1 MAITIQDN
9 GGSIMLT
16 IGTQVRNIIKP
27 QIVEISVIKTNVIKI
42 DIGKGALYN
51 IYIPYPDVS
60 SPVTTSPEALKDA
73 ITAMLPNPSTGS
85 NAPSGM
91 ATETKQI
98 QQIDILNVLKNDILN
113 VKVALL
119 SLDGK
124 IVSEPS
130 ITDES
135 GISVIYKGYAG
146 AGVAQGDQLW
156 AIQKIERI
164 GDTNVITWAN
174 GSKNFSN
181 RWSERDALTFS

>member
-51 IYIPYPDVS
+51 IYIPYPEVT
-60 SPVTTSPEALKDA
+60 SPVTASPEALKDA
-73 ITAMLPNPSTGS
+73 ITAMLPNPGS
-85 NAPSGM
+85 GQGSGSGA
-91 ATETKQI
+91 ATEVKQI
-98 QQIDILNVLKNDILN
+98 QQIDILNILKNDLLN
-113 VKVALL
+113 VKVALH

-135 GISVIYKGYAG
+135 GINVVYKGYA
-146 AGVAQGDQLW
+146 AVGVAQNDQLW

-164 GDTNVITWAN
+164 GESNVITWAN
-174 GSKNFSN
+174 GNKNFSN
-181 RWSERDALTFS
+181 RWNDRDTLTFS